1 MRMKVKEI
9 VQLINAVL
17 EDTWTEFEWVNGKE
31 IDIPVSWRG
40 RLRVILPEYRK
51 AGWSAERRV
60 EISSTAKGIPRDYLV
75 FKSPK
80 SFKKQPKEIRTT
92 GLR

>member
-17 EDTWTEFEWVNGKE
+17 EDTWTEFEWTNGKE
-31 IDIPVSWRG
+31 IDVPASWRG
-40 RLRVILPEYRK
+40 RLRMILPEYRK
-51 AGWSAERRV
+51 AGWSATRKI
-60 EISSTAKGIPRDYLV
+60 EISSTSRVPRDYLV

-92 GLR
+92 GLK